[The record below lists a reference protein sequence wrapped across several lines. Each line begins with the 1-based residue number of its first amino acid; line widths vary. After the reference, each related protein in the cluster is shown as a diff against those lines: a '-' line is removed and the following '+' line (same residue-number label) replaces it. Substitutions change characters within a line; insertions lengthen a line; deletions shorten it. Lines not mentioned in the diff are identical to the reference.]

1 MSENKENVL
10 KTNVV
15 RAKAGKY
22 LTFKL
27 GDEIYGLEILKVQEI
42 IGMMKITAVPK
53 MPEFIRGVINLRGK
67 IIPVVNLR
75 VKFNMPRQENTVK
88 SCIIVV
94 QIRQQSNI
102 FTMGILVDEVSEV
115 LNISQ
120 EQIDDPPSFGSA
132 VDVDFIMG
140 MGKIIQKVVILLDID
155 NVITKEEA
163 DIIHT
168 SNIKGKIHA

>member
-1 MSENKENVL
+1 MPENKENVL
-10 KTNVV
+10 KINAV

-42 IGMMKITAVPK
+42 IGMMKITSVPK

-75 VKFNMPRQENTVK
+75 LKFNMPRQGDTVK

-94 QIRQQSNI
+94 QIRLQEKI

-120 EQIDDPPSFGSA
+120 EQIDDPPSFGST
-132 VDVDFIMG
+132 VDVEFIMG
-140 MGKIIQKVVILLDID
+140 MGKIAQKVVILLDID

-163 DIIHT
+163 DIFHT
-168 SNIKGKIHA
+168 NNIKEKIHV